1 MSLGPVP
8 GKPWGFGSKFYQKVG
23 EISHLID
30 QICVTLY
37 LDVEWMKHSDISRTG
52 RRGLNSYVRK
62 WGEWERRSYNL
73 WNALS
78 EEWLALSEY
87 QPCVILVKWSVVPY
101 SAFQNSHNFT
111 VEAISYKSNAG
122 TKWYAAEIVIDQFNS
137 KLFIEHVA
145 CVSCH
150 YQDSGIKRVPLSRTV
165 TICGR
170 SLPPSECSL
179 YGDFRICLGKGSDY
193 YSYWILK
200 T

>member
-1 MSLGPVP
+1 MRIWLQILSKSWGD
-8 GKPWGFGSKFYQKVG
+8 KPPNWPDLCDIVLRCRMDETFWHLEDRQKRAKFLCAV
-23 EISHLID
+23 
-30 QICVTLY
+30 C
-37 LDVEWMKHSDISRTG
+37 W
-52 RRGLNSYVRK
+52 K

-150 YQDSGIKRVPLSRTV
+150 DQDSGIKRVPLSRTV